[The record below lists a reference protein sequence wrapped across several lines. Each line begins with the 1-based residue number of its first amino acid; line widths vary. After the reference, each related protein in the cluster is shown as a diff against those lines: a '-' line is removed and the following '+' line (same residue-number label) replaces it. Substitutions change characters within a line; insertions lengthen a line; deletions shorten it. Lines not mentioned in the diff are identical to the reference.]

1 MLSNDVHHFERKIKH
16 ANKVFAVEIIQ
27 KYDFY
32 AQNTGALKRM
42 RCFSCKIDA
51 LNWEIQKNLRFFPFT
66 QIRRNF
72 FRDDINGKLLNCPFE
87 IVSLSVQWLNDP
99 KTEQKRFHIYL

>member
-87 IVSLSVQWLNDP
+87 IVSLSVQ
-99 KTEQKRFHIYL
+99 